1 MTHQAQRRPRVRHR
15 TRIATWGPGLLLIS
29 PSLVLVAI
37 FVYWLIAKNTKLSLS
52 DKHTAIDPEE
62 FVGLENYRELLTE
75 DRFQHSLTNLAIY
88 TVAFLAG
95 TMFFGLLWALLLE
108 KGIRGEG
115 VFRAIYLFPLAISF
129 VSAGV
134 VWRWLLN
141 SAEGEDAAGLNRLFQ
156 IVGLDGL
163 QNPWWDTPD
172 WGMVA
177 IALPAIW
184 QLSGYVMALFLA
196 GFRGIPDDQREAARI
211 DGASELQLYRHVLFP
226 QLSPVAFAALI
237 VAGHMSLKVFDII
250 YVISRNTYQVE
261 VPATYMWQVQILQG
275 DPAKAAAIAS
285 VLLAVVA
292 VLIVPYLIYSHRAEK
307 RS

>member
-1 MTHQAQRRPRVRHR
+1 MTHQATRRPRPRRR

-29 PSLVLVAI
+29 PSLVLIAI
-37 FVYWLIAKNTKLSLS
+37 FVYYLIGLNTKLALS
-52 DKHTAIDPEE
+52 DKHTAIDPEDW
-62 FVGLENYRELLTE
+62 VGFENFRELLTE
-75 DRFQHSLTNLAIY
+75 ERFQHALTNLLIY

-108 KGIRGEG
+108 RGIRGEG

-163 QNPWWDTPD
+163 QNPWWFTSN

-177 IALPAIW
+177 IAMPAIW

-196 GFRGIPDDQREAARI
+196 GFRSIPDEQREAARI
-211 DGASELQLYRHVLFP
+211 DGASEYQLYRHVLFP

-237 VAGHMSLKVFDII
+237 IAGHMSLKVFDII
-250 YVISRNTYQVE
+250 YVIARNTYQVE
-261 VPATYMWQVQILQG
+261 VPATYMWQVQVLQG
-275 DPAKAAAIAS
+275 DPAKASAIAS
-285 VLLAVVA
+285 VLLIVVA

-307 RS
+307 R